1 MEDMRAQQIE
11 ALEVFKD
18 YNERLVR
25 SMGNIIPELEGD
37 RKEDTDKFL
46 DEIIKGINWEI
57 GILNGTM
64 ELINEDEERLK
75 KEEINNS
82 ILELSK
88 ALEGKKDDEIAASFK
103 ETLPVFENFGK
114 VAEEVL
120 KKVNTH
126 HA

>member
-1 MEDMRAQQIE
+1 MEDMRAQQRE

-75 KEEINNS
+75 KEEINSS

>member
-1 MEDMRAQQIE
+1 MEDIRAQQIE
-11 ALEVFKD
+11 ALEVLKD

-25 SMGNIIPELEGD
+25 SIGNIIPELEGD

-64 ELINEDEERLK
+64 ELINEGEERVK
-75 KEEINNS
+75 KEEINSS
-82 ILELSK
+82 ILKLSK
-88 ALEGKKDDEIAASFK
+88 ALEGKKDDEIAASLK

-120 KKVNTH
+120 KVVK
-126 HA
+126 

>member
-1 MEDMRAQQIE
+1 MEDIRTQQIE
-11 ALEVFKD
+11 AVEVLKD

-25 SMGNIIPELEGD
+25 SMKNIIPELEGD
-37 RKEDTDKFL
+37 RKKDTDKFL

-64 ELINEDEERLK
+64 ELINEGEDRVK
-75 KEEINNS
+75 KEEINGS
-82 ILELSK
+82 ILKLSK
-88 ALEGKKDDEIAASFK
+88 ALEGKQDHEIATSLK

-120 KKVNTH
+120 KLVK
-126 HA
+126 

>member
-1 MEDMRAQQIE
+1 M
-11 ALEVFKD
+11 
-18 YNERLVR
+18 
-25 SMGNIIPELEGD
+25 
-37 RKEDTDKFL
+37 
-46 DEIIKGINWEI
+46 
-57 GILNGTM
+57 
-64 ELINEDEERLK
+64 INEDEERLK
-75 KEEINNS
+75 KEEINSS